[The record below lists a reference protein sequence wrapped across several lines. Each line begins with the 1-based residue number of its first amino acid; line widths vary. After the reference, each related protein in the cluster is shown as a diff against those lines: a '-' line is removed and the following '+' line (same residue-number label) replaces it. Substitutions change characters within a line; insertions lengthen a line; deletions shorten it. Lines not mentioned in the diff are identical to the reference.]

1 MKQNVRYAIF
11 GGSFDPPHLG
21 HKEIIK
27 KSLEITDRVIV
38 VPTFLNPFKSSFS
51 VEPKK
56 RLEWV
61 KKSFDFKNIL
71 VSSFEIEQKR
81 AVYTIETYEA
91 LNKIFNIK
99 YIIIGADN
107 LKNIEKWK
115 SFEALNSKITWIVAT
130 RDREHLNTSK
140 LNSFQVIDVSIDVSS
155 SEIRSGK
162 KLDFID
168 KNIRNKVVKEYG
180 IK

>member
-1 MKQNVRYAIF
+1 MKQNVTYAIF

-27 KSLEITDRVIV
+27 KSLEIADYIIV

-56 RLEWV
+56 RLKWV

-81 AVYTIETYEA
+81 AVYTIET
-91 LNKIFNIK
+91 FNELSKSYPIK

-107 LKNIEKWK
+107 LKNIQKWK

-130 RDREHLNTSK
+130 RSSEHLDTSK
-140 LNSFQVIDVSIDVSS
+140 LNSFRIVNVSIDVSS

-162 KLDFID
+162 KLDYID
-168 KNIRNKVVKEYG
+168 KNIKNEVINEYRVK
-180 IK
+180 